1 MVFGKSGHGPHLSS
15 GGAGAVFRALAER
28 PVNGAP
34 VFPGK
39 QNQPAACI
47 PSPLLRILTMFSKKT
62 TGGIE
67 NESNWDRAAHRRMR
81 YNRAKSEIAMNDW
94 YFC

>member
-15 GGAGAVFRALAER
+15 GGAGAVFRALAAR

-39 QNQPAACI
+39 QNQPALCI

-62 TGGIE
+62 TEESRMKATGIV
-67 NESNWDRAAHRRMR
+67 RR
-81 YNRAKSEIAMNDW
+81 IDD
-94 YFC
+94 